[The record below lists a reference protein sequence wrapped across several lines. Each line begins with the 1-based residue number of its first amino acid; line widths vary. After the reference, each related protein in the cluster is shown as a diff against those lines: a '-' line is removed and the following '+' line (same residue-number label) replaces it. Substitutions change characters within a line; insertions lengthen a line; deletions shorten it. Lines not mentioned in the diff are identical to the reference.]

1 VRFLVDNALSPAISA
16 GLCAAGHDSTHVRDH
31 GLQSASDQV
40 VFALAEQ
47 EDRVLLSADADFGA
61 ILAARHSSR
70 PSLILLRAASQ
81 RRPAQQLAVVL
92 ANLTQLLEA
101 LERGAVVVIED
112 NRIRVRALPLSPR

>member
-1 VRFLVDNALSPAISA
+1 
-16 GLCAAGHDSTHVRDH
+16 
-31 GLQSASDQV
+31 V
-40 VFALAEQ
+40 VFALAER

-61 ILAARHSSR
+61 ILAARNSSR